1 MKMSKHSIK
10 ILGEL
15 TGQKEK
21 GLKIASELDKKVQNT
36 VKQLPKNTKRVA
48 ILHSSSTKCDIREGK

>member
-1 MKMSKHSIK
+1 MHEKYIQLFEANGIPVVVLNLKTYEDVKHSIK

-21 GLKIASELDKKVQNT
+21 G
-36 VKQLPKNTKRVA
+36 
-48 ILHSSSTKCDIREGK
+48 

>member
-1 MKMSKHSIK
+1 MHEKYIQLFEANGIPVVVLNLKTYEDVKHSIK

-21 GLKIASELDKKVQNT
+21 GLKLHQSL
-36 VKQLPKNTKRVA
+36 TK
-48 ILHSSSTKCDIREGK
+48 STEYS